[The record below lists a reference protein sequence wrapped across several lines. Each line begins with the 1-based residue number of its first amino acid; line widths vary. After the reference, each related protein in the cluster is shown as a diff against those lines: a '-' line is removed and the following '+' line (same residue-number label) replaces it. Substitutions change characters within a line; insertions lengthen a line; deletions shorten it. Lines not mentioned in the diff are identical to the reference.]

1 MTDRKSLPTY
11 IAWLS
16 TCLLTAAAGQL
27 IDDFTVTAW
36 FIEGTFGLICAVGL
50 QITAQSVVGRPA

>member
-36 FIEGTFGLICAVGL
+36 FIQGTFGLVSAVGL
-50 QITAQSVVGRPA
+50 QVTSRTAVGRTA

>member
-16 TCLLTAAAGQL
+16 TCLLSASAGHL
-27 IDDFTVTAW
+27 IGDFMELTW
-36 FIEGTFGLICAVGL
+36 FLLGTFGMIAAVGL
-50 QITAQSVVGRPA
+50 QMASRAADRPQE